1 MNVLRR
7 VGGGGGGSSSSSNA
21 NASQANAGFDVNAS
35 SSGANGLAG
44 SGTGG
49 LGHADHSDGLGGG
62 GADGSSSPP
71 DKHFGLE
78 NVSAPRLHWTIL
90 VLPGGELPLIR
101 FVLSCPVLH
110 ATRAPPPTMHSF
122 NAQPL
127 RDGHVRRTAAG
138 LHSSAT
144 LGEAAAHALCPR
156 TILSSRT
163 ERARFSPP
171 PAMPTRSC
179 RHCIS
184 AGPSGSS
191 WSFRRSMQ
199 EKAARFR

>member
-7 VGGGGGGSSSSSNA
+7 VGGGGGGGSSSNNA
-21 NASQANAGFDVNAS
+21 NSSQVNAGSDANAS

-49 LGHADHSDGLGGG
+49 IGHAGHSDGLGGG

-101 FVLSCPVLH
+101 FVLSCPVLSCLAH
-110 ATRAPPPTMHSF
+110 NPRSAANDAFVQCPAPPRWTCPTYCCWL
-122 NAQPL
+122 AQF
-127 RDGHVRRTAAG
+127 GNT
-138 LHSSAT
+138 
-144 LGEAAAHALCPR
+144 
-156 TILSSRT
+156 
-163 ERARFSPP
+163 
-171 PAMPTRSC
+171 
-179 RHCIS
+179 
-184 AGPSGSS
+184 
-191 WSFRRSMQ
+191 W
-199 EKAARFR
+199 

>member
-101 FVLSCPVLH
+101 FVLSCPVLSC
-110 ATRAPPPTMHSF
+110 T
-122 NAQPL
+122 QPAL
-127 RDGHVRRTAAG
+127 RRQR
-138 LHSSAT
+138 
-144 LGEAAAHALCPR
+144 
-156 TILSSRT
+156 
-163 ERARFSPP
+163 
-171 PAMPTRSC
+171 
-179 RHCIS
+179 CI
-184 AGPSGSS
+184 
-191 WSFRRSMQ
+191 RSMPNPSVMDMSDVLLLACTVRQ
-199 EKAARFR
+199 HLVRQ